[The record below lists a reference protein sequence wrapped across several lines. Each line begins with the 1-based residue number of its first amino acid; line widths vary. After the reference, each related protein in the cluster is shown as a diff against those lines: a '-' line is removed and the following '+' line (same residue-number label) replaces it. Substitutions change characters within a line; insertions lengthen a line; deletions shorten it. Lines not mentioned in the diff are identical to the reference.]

1 MILAN
6 CAHYLCRVQ
15 IEPWQAS
22 STTAAE
28 ARRSQLTQIWIIEAR
43 RRSSWWSQAQ
53 LVTQTHGH
61 GVVTGHCWSHSNNV
75 CNIVVHPSSHLW
87 PDDSMPGWLD
97 NCRHLWQPLWSGWRR
112 FSFQRERDT
121 EGYWRLPDGFIR
133 VVSFW
138 NIMKKVSLERAQRQ
152 IASEKPDK
160 AD

>member
-1 MILAN
+1 MLSILAS

-15 IEPWQAS
+15 IGPWQAS

-28 ARRSQLTQIWIIEAR
+28 ARGSQLTQIWIIEAR

-61 GVVTGHCWSHSNNV
+61 GVVTGHCWSHSNDV

-97 NCRHLWQPLWSGWRR
+97 NCRYLWQPLWSGWRR
-112 FSFQRERDT
+112 FSFQWERDQAT
-121 EGYWRLPDGFIR
+121 EGFLMASCVFC
-133 VVSFW
+133 W

-160 AD
+160 AG